1 MLFFFFTERS
11 SISDGL
17 YQMNGFLCDVL
28 LVDESDG
35 SMIYYKELPRKYF
48 LSRNEFSRAKHVF
61 IIYLAYGFD
70 K

>member
-1 MLFFFFTERS
+1 
-11 SISDGL
+11 
-17 YQMNGFLCDVL
+17 MNGFLCDVL